1 MERQE
6 IPEGEGFF
14 ILTDYAAGK
23 TVVVNDGAAVT
34 QQMEKL
40 QAGEQFRL
48 EPVPPIPAEG
58 LLLAAVNC
66 VNNPEGDGI
75 LLVAIL
81 RDPDGEEFT
90 RGYLLS
96 TSYAVDTEEN
106 GKLPLTSTDR
116 ALAAMVQLV
125 ETRRAPDFSRGWQ
138 PVQLSIATPEET
150 RRMKSKERQTAAL
163 RDNKGGKKRN
173 W

>member
-1 MERQE
+1 MWCINSTLQLL
-6 IPEGEGFF
+6 
-14 ILTDYAAGK
+14 ILDENFVG
-23 TVVVNDGAAVT
+23 
-34 QQMEKL
+34 
-40 QAGEQFRL
+40 
-48 EPVPPIPAEG
+48 
-58 LLLAAVNC
+58 
-66 VNNPEGDGI
+66 
-75 LLVAIL
+75 L

-138 PVQLSIATPEET
+138 PVRLSAANPEET
-150 RRMKSKERQTAAL
+150 RRMQAKEQQRAASGP
-163 RDNKGGKKRN
+163 NKGKKN

>member
-75 LLVAIL
+75 LLVAML

-96 TSYAVDTEEN
+96 TSYAIDTEEN

-138 PVQLSIATPEET
+138 PVQLSAANPEET
-150 RRMKSKERQTAAL
+150 RRLQAKEQQLAASGP
-163 RDNKGGKKRN
+163 NKGKKN

>member
-75 LLVAIL
+75 LLVAML

-116 ALAAMVQLV
+116 ALAVMTQLV
-125 ETRRAPDFSRGWQ
+125 ETHRAPDFSRGWQ
-138 PVQLSIATPEET
+138 PVRLSAANPEET
-150 RRMKSKERQTAAL
+150 RRMQAKEQQRAAPAP
-163 RDNKGGKKRN
+163 NKGKKN

>member
-75 LLVAIL
+75 LLVAML

-116 ALAAMVQLV
+116 ALAAMVQLE

-138 PVQLSIATPEET
+138 PVRLSAANPEET
-150 RRMKSKERQTAAL
+150 RRMQAKEQQRAASGP
-163 RDNKGGKKRN
+163 NKGKKN

>member
-14 ILTDYAAGK
+14 ILTDYAADK
-23 TVVVNDGAAVT
+23 TVVINDGATVT
-34 QQMEKL
+34 QQMENL

-48 EPVPPIPAEG
+48 EPMPPIPVEG

-66 VNNPEGDGI
+66 VNKGDGI
-75 LLVAIL
+75 LLVAML

-90 RGYLLS
+90 RGYLFS
-96 TSYAVDTEEN
+96 TSYAVDTSEN
-106 GKLPLTSTDR
+106 GKLPLTSADR
-116 ALAAMVQLV
+116 ALAVMTQLV
-125 ETRRAPDFSRGWQ
+125 ETHRAPDFSRGWQ
-138 PVQLSIATPEET
+138 PVRLSAANPEET
-150 RRMKSKERQTAAL
+150 RRMQAKEQQRAAPGP
-163 RDNKGGKKRN
+163 NKGKKN

>member
-75 LLVAIL
+75 LLVAML

-125 ETRRAPDFSRGWQ
+125 ETN
-138 PVQLSIATPEET
+138 PEET
-150 RRMKSKERQTAAL
+150 RRMQAKEQQRAASGP
-163 RDNKGGKKRN
+163 NKGKKN

>member
-6 IPEGEGFF
+6 IPEEEGFF

-106 GKLPLTSTDR
+106 GKLPLTSTDH

-138 PVQLSIATPEET
+138 PVQLSAANPEET
-150 RRMKSKERQTAAL
+150 RRMQAKEQQRAASGP
-163 RDNKGGKKRN
+163 NKGKKI

>member
-6 IPEGEGFF
+6 ISEGEGFF

-75 LLVAIL
+75 LLVAML

-96 TSYAVDTEEN
+96 TSYAIDTEEN

-125 ETRRAPDFSRGWQ
+125 ETRRAPDFSRG
-138 PVQLSIATPEET
+138 
-150 RRMKSKERQTAAL
+150 
-163 RDNKGGKKRN
+163 
-173 W
+173 

>member
-14 ILTDYAAGK
+14 ILTCYAADK
-23 TVVVNDGAAVT
+23 TVVINDGTAVT

-40 QAGEQFRL
+40 RAGEQFRL

-66 VNNPEGDGI
+66 VNDPEGDGI
-75 LLVAIL
+75 LLVAML
-81 RDPDGEEFT
+81 REPDREEFT

-106 GKLPLTSTDR
+106 GKLPLTSADR
-116 ALAAMVQLV
+116 ALAVMVQLV

-138 PVQLSIATPEET
+138 LVRLSAANPEET
-150 RRMKSKERQTAAL
+150 RRMQAKEQQRAAPGP
-163 RDNKGGKKRN
+163 NKGKKN